1 MAPEITKPFT
11 FHWNAGEIPPLVI
24 MVEKE
29 TDVPA
34 HTGLADAVMEMPTG
48 CPGITIRVMALEV
61 EGFPVTQVALD
72 VKLHVTTSLF
82 TGEQE

>member
-1 MAPEITKPFT
+1 
-11 FHWNAGEIPPLVI
+11 

-48 CPGITIRVMALEV
+48 CPGITIMVMAFEV

-72 VKLHVTTSLF
+72 VNLHVTTSLF